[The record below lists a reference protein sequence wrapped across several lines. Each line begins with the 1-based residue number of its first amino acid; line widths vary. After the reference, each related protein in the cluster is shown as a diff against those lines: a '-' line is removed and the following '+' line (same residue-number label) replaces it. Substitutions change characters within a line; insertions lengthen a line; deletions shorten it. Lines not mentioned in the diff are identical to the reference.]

1 LGIEEMKEEGYRLG
15 HLGYDKEIHS
25 YKERL
30 SDCVDALIE
39 GKTDEVKHTIE
50 EVQERMDEIYE
61 LLEKEA
67 IDKNYIESKVPG
79 YEQSLKAITTHFE
92 ETKREVQDLK
102 KMYYFDDHDM
112 DHYLSLEKAISK
124 RKEDRKSTRLNS
136 SHVSISYAV

>member
-1 LGIEEMKEEGYRLG
+1 NNILPKQLNERSLGIEEMKEEGYRLS
-15 HLGYDKEIHS
+15 HLKYEKERHR

-67 IDKNYIESKVPG
+67 IDKNYIESKVPS
-79 YEQSLKAITTHFE
+79 YAQSLQLITTHFE
-92 ETKREVQDLK
+92 
-102 KMYYFDDHDM
+102 
-112 DHYLSLEKAISK
+112 
-124 RKEDRKSTRLNS
+124 
-136 SHVSISYAV
+136 